1 MLDLKFISD
10 QPESVKKNV
19 KSRGFSTEDIDKI
32 LDLNQQRKKITQ
44 EAQDLQSTQNKVSKE
59 IAVMKKE
66 KKDASYKM
74 TEMKKVSERIK
85 KLSSRQSE
93 IEQAMNAHLLLIPNL
108 LDPTVPQGKGEEDN
122 REIRRWGTIPKF
134 NFPAKDHLTLGE
146 KLGIIDVERA
156 VKIAGSRFTIYK
168 NLGARLERAL
178 INFMLDLNTKEGK
191 YQEILPP
198 FLVNPLAMQGTGQ
211 LPKFEGDLFR
221 TDGRTE
227 GRTDG
232 RTEGG
237 VFYLIP
243 TAEVPLTNIYR
254 EEILEKEEL
263 PLYFTAYTPCFRKEA
278 GSYGKDIKG
287 LIRQHQFNKVEI
299 VKIVE
304 PEKSNEELET
314 LTADAEK
321 ILKRLELPYRVVTLC
336 SADVGFAS
344 TKTYDLE
351 VWLPNQNRYREIS
364 SCSNCGDFQAR
375 RMNLRYRPEKGAKPR
390 FPHTLNGSAL
400 AVGRTVIAI
409 LENFQREDGSI
420 SVPKALVPYLGTDV
434 IPVEEGWQSGR
445 MRRS

>member
-1 MLDLKFISD
+1 MLDLKFIAD

-44 EAQDLQSTQNKVSKE
+44 EAEDLRSAQNKVSKE

-66 KKDASYKM
+66 KKDALKKM
-74 TEMKKVSERIK
+74 AEMKKVSEQIK
-85 KLSSRQSE
+85 ELSSKQSE
-93 IEQAMNAHLLLIPNL
+93 IEQDMNAHLLLIPNL

-122 REIRRWGTIPKF
+122 REIRKWGTIPEF
-134 NFPAKDHLTLGE
+134 NFQAKDHLTLGE

-156 VKIAGSRFTIYK
+156 AKIAGSRFTIYK

-211 LPKFEGDLFR
+211 LPKFESDLFR
-221 TDGRTE
+221 T
-227 GRTDG
+227 
-232 RTEGG
+232 EGG
-237 VFYLIP
+237 AFYLIP

-254 EEILEKEEL
+254 EEILEKEQL
-263 PLYFTAYTPCFRKEA
+263 PICFTAYTPCFRKEA

-304 PEKSNEELET
+304 PEKSTEELET

-321 ILKRLELPYRVVTLC
+321 ILKRLELPYRVVALC
-336 SADVGFAS
+336 STDVGFSS

-375 RMNLRYRPEKGAKPR
+375 RMNLRYRPGKGAKPR

-420 SVPKALVPYLGTDV
+420 SIPKALVPYVGTDV
-434 IPVEEGWQSGR
+434 IPLAEGWQSGR

>member
-10 QPESVKKNV
+10 QPEAVKKNA

-44 EAQDLQSTQNKVSKE
+44 EAEDLRSAQNKVSKE

-66 KKDASYKM
+66 KKDASSKM
-74 TEMKKVSERIK
+74 AEMKKVSERIK
-85 KLSSRQSE
+85 ELSSRQSE
-93 IEQAMNAHLLLIPNL
+93 IEQAMNVHLLLIPNL

-122 REIRRWGTIPKF
+122 REIRKWGTIPKF
-134 NFPAKDHLTLGE
+134 NFQAKDHLTLGE

-156 VKIAGSRFTIYK
+156 AKIAGSRFTIYK

-221 TDGRTE
+221 T
-227 GRTDG
+227 
-232 RTEGG
+232 EGG

-263 PLYFTAYTPCFRKEA
+263 PLCFTAYTPCFRKEA

-304 PEKSNEELET
+304 PEKSTEELET

-321 ILKRLELPYRVVTLC
+321 ILKRLELPYRVVALC
-336 SADVGFAS
+336 SADVGFSS

-375 RMNLRYRPEKGAKPR
+375 RMNLRYRPGKGAKPR

-420 SVPKALVPYLGTDV
+420 SIPKALVPYLGTDV
-434 IPVEEGWQSGR
+434 ISVEEGWQSGR
-445 MRRS
+445 TRRS

>member
-1 MLDLKFISD
+1 MLDLKFIAD

-44 EAQDLQSTQNKVSKE
+44 EAEDLRSAQNKVSKE

-66 KKDASYKM
+66 KKDASKKM
-74 TEMKKVSERIK
+74 AEMKKVSERIK
-85 KLSSRQSE
+85 ELSSRQSE

-122 REIRRWGTIPKF
+122 REIRKWGTVPKF
-134 NFPAKDHLTLGE
+134 NFQAKDHLTLGE

-156 VKIAGSRFTIYK
+156 AKIAGSRFTIYK

-211 LPKFEGDLFR
+211 LPKFEADLFR
-221 TDGRTE
+221 T
-227 GRTDG
+227 
-232 RTEGG
+232 EGG
-237 VFYLIP
+237 LFYLIP

-263 PLYFTAYTPCFRKEA
+263 PLCFTAYTPCFRKEA

-304 PEKSNEELET
+304 PEKSAEELET

-336 SADVGFAS
+336 STDVGFAS

-351 VWLPNQNRYREIS
+351 VWLPTQNRYREIS

-445 MRRS
+445 TRRS

>member
-1 MLDLKFISD
+1 MLDLKFIAD
-10 QPESVKKNV
+10 QSESVKKNI

-32 LDLNQQRKKITQ
+32 LDLNRQRKKITQ
-44 EAQDLQSTQNKVSKE
+44 EAEDLRSAQNKVSKE

-66 KKDASYKM
+66 KKDASKKM
-74 TEMKKVSERIK
+74 AEMKKVSEQIK
-85 KLSSRQSE
+85 ELSSRQSE

-122 REIRRWGTIPKF
+122 REIRKWGTIPKF
-134 NFPAKDHLTLGE
+134 NFQAKDHLTLGE

-156 VKIAGSRFTIYK
+156 AKIAGSRFTIYK

-178 INFMLDLNTKEGK
+178 INFMLDLNRKEGG

-198 FLVNPLAMQGTGQ
+198 FLVNSSAMQGTGQ
-211 LPKFEGDLFR
+211 LPKFEADLFR
-221 TDGRTE
+221 T
-227 GRTDG
+227 
-232 RTEGG
+232 EGG
-237 VFYLIP
+237 LFYLIP

-263 PLYFTAYTPCFRKEA
+263 PLCFTAYTPCFRKEA

-304 PEKSNEELET
+304 PEKSAEELEI

-321 ILKRLELPYRVVTLC
+321 ILKRLDLPYRVVALC
-336 SADVGFAS
+336 STDVGFAS

-351 VWLPNQNRYREIS
+351 VWLPTQNRYREIS

-375 RMNLRYRPEKGAKPR
+375 RMNLRYRPGKGAKPR